1 VPHVF
6 KNISR
11 VLSPAIPLDKPANN
25 RTRNGVACHGG
36 WYEGDAH
43 QHELNVTIHWFV
55 SNDQNYL
62 IPIKNVVFVATVR
75 VGILNPWQTI
85 EDRIFPGCIG
95 DILGVRVY
103 DLV

>member
-1 VPHVF
+1 MYSI
-6 KNISR
+6 ISPGYFHQPSHWINQR
-11 VLSPAIPLDKPANN
+11 ITELVV
-25 RTRNGVACHGG
+25 GHGG